1 MKTLLF
7 CLFSVS
13 ISSLFAQVDSDFP
26 YVQGPVYKVI
36 NAAEGPVILWE
47 GKAASPDQ
55 IVRSAP
61 DLITVYPPHSFDVR
75 LLIYLQPNGRLK
87 EVIDLEYE
95 PHPADRP
102 AAVAAKAAAFQA
114 MEPVRVDFR
123 NGLVFTFENGMPA
136 ASLRGELLP
145 VTGENG
151 RYRINTDAFEAG
163 IAFGP
168 AYGATVYHY
177 LREN

>member
-1 MKTLLF
+1 MKTFFFFLF
-7 CLFSVS
+7 AFSLTALS
-13 ISSLFAQVDSDFP
+13 AQVDSDFP

-36 NAAEGPVILWE
+36 NDASGPVILWE

-61 DLITVYPPHSFDVR
+61 DLITVYPPHSFDPR

-95 PHPADRP
+95 PRPADRP
-102 AAVAAKAAAFQA
+102 AVAAAKAAAFKNRQ
-114 MEPVRVDFR
+114 PVRVDFR
-123 NGLVFTFENGMPA
+123 NGLVFTFEDGMPA

-145 VTGENG
+145 VTGANG
-151 RYRINTDAFEAG
+151 RYRIVTEAFEAG
-163 IAFGP
+163 VAFGP
-168 AYGATVYHY
+168 EYGATVYQY
-177 LREN
+177 LKEH